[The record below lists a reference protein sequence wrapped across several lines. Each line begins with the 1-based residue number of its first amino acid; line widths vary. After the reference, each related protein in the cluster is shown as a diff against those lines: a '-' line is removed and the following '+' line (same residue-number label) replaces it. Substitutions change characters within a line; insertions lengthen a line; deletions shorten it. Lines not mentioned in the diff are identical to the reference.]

1 MYLLH
6 RWAASNQESQFFE
19 QEFEFYSRVVEAGAS
34 LAVYLTVSSFI
45 IFSSITESTE
55 SSESVKK
62 GHACKLKL
70 SPVKLLHGLLL
81 AYCTRFLLLAA
92 LLWLTPATTFLATF
106 VDIFFLVSSVS
117 VTRVVTEQPHHQC
130 LLIMLVSHL
139 ARAASENFGLVV
151 SDSLIICD

>member
-1 MYLLH
+1 MYLLS
-6 RWAASNQESQFFE
+6 RWAASSNESQFFE

-34 LAVYLTVSSFI
+34 LVVYLTVSSFI
-45 IFSSITESTE
+45 IFSSISE
-55 SSESVKK
+55 SESVRK
-62 GHACKLKL
+62 GHAWKLKL

-92 LLWLTPATTFLATF
+92 LLWLTPETTFLATF

>member
-1 MYLLH
+1 MHKYPCLVHVTRSTPVH
-6 RWAASNQESQFFE
+6 R
-19 QEFEFYSRVVEAGAS
+19 
-34 LAVYLTVSSFI
+34 
-45 IFSSITESTE
+45 
-55 SSESVKK
+55 
-62 GHACKLKL
+62 
-70 SPVKLLHGLLL
+70 
-81 AYCTRFLLLAA
+81 CTRFLLLTA